1 VQDSLGVNVRHST
14 QDFLDDDFDLFLV
27 DFVVLIGEKFFEVVV
42 VVVEYYFKE
51 LLLRFVDDL
60 VKRNN
65 VGVLLECF
73 QERNL
78 S

>member
-1 VQDSLGVNVRHST
+1 MNVRHST
-14 QDFLDDDFDLFLV
+14 QDFLDDDFNLFLV
-27 DFVVLIGEKFFEVVV
+27 DFVVLIGEKFFEVVIV
-42 VVVEYYFKE
+42 VVKYYFKE